1 MSVRHIAACS
11 TADDV
16 DIKLIA
22 LVTILQQEAGWKFD
36 FALQR
41 TLPATSKPS
50 CENQTQLPLLTSLTA
65 VTVGSSKHGHAA
77 AHQAKRQKVEQPE
90 VVDSKPAVLQLHE
103 ARSVAVATKQQLGLT
118 GNTFCLHH
126 AKQQQSI

>member
-1 MSVRHIAACS
+1 
-11 TADDV
+11 
-16 DIKLIA
+16 
-22 LVTILQQEAGWKFD
+22 
-36 FALQR
+36 
-41 TLPATSKPS
+41 
-50 CENQTQLPLLTSLTA
+50 
-65 VTVGSSKHGHAA
+65 VGSSKHGHAA